1 MDKLKALNTYIE
13 TTKREIL
20 EGKNISPHTTQHLGG
35 KGASGSDYRDIES
48 IRVPDF

>member
-20 EGKNISPHTTQHLGG
+20 EGKHMHL
-35 KGASGSDYRDIES
+35 
-48 IRVPDF
+48 PDTWA